1 MTSSGPNI
9 RRRAVAEIGDWPAG
23 FPALLQ
29 RIYAGR
35 GAGNL
40 EQAQPR
46 LAQLLPPDSLGGL
59 EKATDLLAQAI
70 AGNQHIVVVGDF
82 DCDGATAC
90 AVGVRGLRLLGATH
104 VTPAVPNRM
113 VHGYG
118 LSPSLVE
125 ELAGLQPDL
134 LVTVDHG
141 IACHAGIAAAK
152 SLGWKVLVTD
162 HHLPGERLPP
172 ADAIVNPNCQGDAFP
187 SKMLAGVGVMFYVL
201 LALRRQLREA
211 GTFSDGGPDLSALLD
226 LVAVGTVADLVPLD
240 LNNRTLVAAGLRRLR
255 AGQGCAGLRALI
267 EVSGREAARLTT
279 ADIGFAIAPRLNA
292 AGRLEDMAIGIECL
306 LTDDA
311 IHARELAQ
319 ILHGINAERRGV
331 QQQMTDEAE
340 AALTHLALA
349 DEGQAPVALC
359 LFDPEWHPGVVGLV
373 ASKMKEKLHRP
384 VIAFAPAEPGS
395 STLRGSARSIPGFHI
410 RDALA
415 NVDSAH
421 PGLMGKFGG
430 HAMAAGLTL
439 EESDLPGF
447 EAAFRQ
453 QAQAMLDPAMLQAEL
468 LSDGELSAAEFDAV
482 HAEALRNAGPWGQGF
497 DEPLFD
503 GEFEVLDWRVVGE
516 RHLKLS
522 LRVEG
527 RREPLNA
534 IHFGGWHEQ
543 EPAPR
548 LRLAY
553 RLVPDDYRGGK
564 AIQLIVQ
571 HSEPA

>member
-1 MTSSGPNI
+1 MQSPNAP
-9 RRRAVAEIGDWPAG
+9 RQTTVLPETWLFFCPS
-23 FPALLQ
+23 
-29 RIYAGR
+29 
-35 GAGNL
+35 
-40 EQAQPR
+40 QP
-46 LAQLLPPDSLGGL
+46 
-59 EKATDLLAQAI
+59 
-70 AGNQHIVVVGDF
+70 H
-82 DCDGATAC
+82 
-90 AVGVRGLRLLGATH
+90 
-104 VTPAVPNRM
+104 M
-113 VHGYG
+113 
-118 LSPSLVE
+118 SLV
-125 ELAGLQPDL
+125 
-134 LVTVDHG
+134 
-141 IACHAGIAAAK
+141 
-152 SLGWKVLVTD
+152 
-162 HHLPGERLPP
+162 
-172 ADAIVNPNCQGDAFP
+172 
-187 SKMLAGVGVMFYVL
+187 
-201 LALRRQLREA
+201 
-211 GTFSDGGPDLSALLD
+211 
-226 LVAVGTVADLVPLD
+226 
-240 LNNRTLVAAGLRRLR
+240 
-255 AGQGCAGLRALI
+255 
-267 EVSGREAARLTT
+267 
-279 ADIGFAIAPRLNA
+279 NA

-306 LTDDA
+306 LTDDPTQA
-311 IHARELAQ
+311 QELAQ